1 MQDTA
6 DQGGGEFLTAA
17 DSGQLAAALKNALG
31 GVIKQTAA
39 VASIATNSTRL
50 STDTAV
56 YQARFSSQDWSGE
69 LLAYPINSDGTMGA
83 QLWNA
88 AAQMPTHNARN
99 IFTWS
104 GSAGISFDYAS
115 MNATQKTAM
124 GSSALVD
131 YLRGDSSGE
140 QRNGGSYRDRSTVLG
155 DIVNSDALFVGAQDF
170 GYRMLD
176 DSDEALAYATYLTEK
191 KTRSTTI
198 YVGANDGM
206 LHAFDAASGVEKFAY
221 VPNETIVN
229 ENLSL
234 LASTAYTHKYFVDGP
249 AFFGDAYID
258 TGSGASWKTI
268 LAGTTG
274 AGGKSVFALDITDP
288 NSFDAS
294 KVLWEFTDPDLGYT
308 VGQPV
313 VAKMADGQWAVVFGN
328 GYNSAN
334 QRAFLYIVNLETG
347 ALIKKIDTGAG
358 DATQHNGLASPALL
372 DLDGDRTIDRIYAG
386 DFIAFW
392 ARDLYNDDSKYR
404 SL

>member
-170 GYRMLD
+170 GYRMI
-176 DSDEALAYATYLTEK
+176 ATKPSLMRPILRK
-191 KTRSTTI
+191 RKPVLPQSMWGRTT
-198 YVGANDGM
+198 VCCTPSM
-206 LHAFDAASGVEKFAY
+206 PHQVLK
-221 VPNETIVN
+221 
-229 ENLSL
+229 SL
-234 LASTAYTHKYFVDGP
+234 LTYR
-249 AFFGDAYID
+249 
-258 TGSGASWKTI
+258 
-268 LAGTTG
+268 
-274 AGGKSVFALDITDP
+274 
-288 NSFDAS
+288 
-294 KVLWEFTDPDLGYT
+294 
-308 VGQPV
+308 
-313 VAKMADGQWAVVFGN
+313 M
-328 GYNSAN
+328 
-334 QRAFLYIVNLETG
+334 RR
-347 ALIKKIDTGAG
+347 
-358 DATQHNGLASPALL
+358 LL
-372 DLDGDRTIDRIYAG
+372 MRI
-386 DFIAFW
+386 
-392 ARDLYNDDSKYR
+392 
-404 SL
+404 